1 MNPSM
6 KNPRGL
12 LCIWTGIDPAHELD
26 FNRWY
31 DREHMQER
39 VAIPGFQSARRFAA
53 VGPSERPYLALYYT
67 DDLEVFTSGPYR
79 QAFANQTA
87 WSRENF
93 TRMHGTQRRVGR
105 LTVEAGDGE
114 GGALA
119 LFVLP
124 AQRLADAAGRE
135 RLQQALLAA
144 STQDHVIRASL
155 LETDAMLSTPVTA
168 DAAPA
173 PADALVMVEASR
185 MEVALQQAQALAA
198 SIALPPSAVHSF
210 RSLWRLG
217 S

>member
-1 MNPSM
+1 M
-6 KNPRGL
+6 KTSRGL
-12 LCIWTGIDPAHELD
+12 LCIWTGVDPAHELD

-39 VAIPGFQSARRFAA
+39 VAIAGFQSARRFAA
-53 VGPSERPYLALYYT
+53 VGPGERPYLALYYT
-67 DDLEVFTSGPYR
+67 DDLEVFTSEPYR

-93 TRMHGTQRRVGR
+93 TRMRGTQRRVGR
-105 LTVEAGDGE
+105 LTIEAGEGE

-124 AQRLADAAGRE
+124 PQQLADPALRE
-135 RLQQALLAA
+135 RLRQALLTTSA
-144 STQDHVIRASL
+144 QDHVIRASL
-155 LETDAMLSTPVTA
+155 LETDATLSSPVTA

-185 MEVALQQAQALAA
+185 ADVALQQAQALAA
-198 SIALPPSAVHSF
+198 ALALPPPAVHSF
-210 RSLWRLG
+210 QSLWRLG